1 MRSNPNGQVGF
12 VADVRRLN
20 VACTRARRHLC
31 LVTDSTTTGKASSG
45 LVEYM
50 ERVGEI
56 RSAHQYS
63 RAMDNVVVPDVGG
76 TAPPPPLRP
85 KVANSS
91 DQKPSKE
98 ALMSTQEKEET
109 AKRIRALLE
118 DWSQSSDCVAGLVKE
133 FPASLTAYERLMVH
147 QWAEERGFHH
157 RSIGEN
163 HERRIVVQMKVV
175 EPKKVD
181 LSEEVTSAKQ
191 TEEEET
197 TVESLNEGVDQLELE
212 STESKKSKKKKR
224 NRKTENKT
232 ESETPS
238 SKPSCSKPAAPA
250 APVIPIVTEVK
261 CPTCKKEMPQSN
273 LALHQLRCKVVEE
286 PGPSVRP
293 KQKKPPVKPLPKTG
307 AKEDEEEDVDKI
319 LSEFRQVDNVC
330 NYATCKTGIS
340 LLGQLCAQCNRRFCL
355 SHHLPEVH
363 GCGDAI
369 RRQVRSITIQQ
380 GFISAGSLAAKP
392 KAIDSAKRAHL
403 QRRLD
408 KKIQDMSTKRSGQT
422 ENTKKKKK

>member
-1 MRSNPNGQVGF
+1 M
-12 VADVRRLN
+12 D
-20 VACTRARRHLC
+20 
-31 LVTDSTTTGKASSG
+31 
-45 LVEYM
+45 
-50 ERVGEI
+50 RVGEV

-85 KVANSS
+85 KVSHS
-91 DQKPSKE
+91 LDQKPSKE
-98 ALMSTQEKEET
+98 ASMSNQEKEEI
-109 AKRIRALLE
+109 AKRIRTQLE
-118 DWSQSSDCVAGLVKE
+118 DWSQSADCVAGLVKE

-163 HERRIVVQMKVV
+163 HERRIVVQMKLG
-175 EPKKVD
+175 EPKKAEP
-181 LSEEVTSAKQ
+181 SEEATPIQQK
-191 TEEEET
+191 EEDET
-197 TVESLNEGVDQLELE
+197 IVETLKEGVDQLELE
-212 STESKKSKKKKR
+212 STESKKNKKKKK
-224 NRKTENKT
+224 NRKTEHKT
-232 ESETPS
+232 DPEAQTSL
-238 SKPSCSKPAAPA
+238 PSCTKPAAST
-250 APVIPIVTEVK
+250 APVIPTVPEVK

-273 LALHQLRCKVVEE
+273 LALHQLRCKAVED

-307 AKEDEEEDVDKI
+307 KEDEEEDMDKI

-408 KKIQDMSTKRSGQT
+408 KKIQDMTTKRSGQT
-422 ENTKKKKK
+422 DDTKKNKK